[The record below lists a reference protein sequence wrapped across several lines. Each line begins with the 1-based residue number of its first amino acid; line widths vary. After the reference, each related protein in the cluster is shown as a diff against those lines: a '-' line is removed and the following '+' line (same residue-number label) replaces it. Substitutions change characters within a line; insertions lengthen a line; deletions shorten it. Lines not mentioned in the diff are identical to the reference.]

1 MVCAVTEQRLP
12 RRLQSASKL
21 VDTSCLKSPIC
32 VEYHS
37 CFTTLLVNEKT
48 PPSTIQ
54 CCLYLAKSSIL
65 FFVCFVLLYSVSFL
79 GGGEGGG
86 GRGDVGK

>member
-48 PPSTIQ
+48 PPPPSTIQ
-54 CCLYLAKSSIL
+54 CCLYLAKSSTL

-79 GGGEGGG
+79 GGEGG
-86 GRGDVGK
+86 K

>member
-48 PPSTIQ
+48 PPPSTIQ
-54 CCLYLAKSSIL
+54 CCLYLAKSSTL

-79 GGGEGGG
+79 GGGG
-86 GRGDVGK
+86 GRGASRLT